1 MKNNKNSIRALM
13 VLAILLVL
21 YCVLV
26 LVIPFER
33 GTVFWLSFV
42 FTLIAFFA
50 QVYILKTAFRHGKS
64 LKSKFYGFPIA
75 RVGVIYL
82 SAQLVL
88 SLVFMALG
96 KWIPVWVVVPVYM
109 LILGLSAIGIITTD
123 AVRDEVERQET
134 QKKEDTS
141 FMTNLYLQVS
151 DLAAQCSDYD
161 SKKALEKLAEEVR
174 FSDPVSSEATFLV
187 EKAIDEKIQV
197 LSLAIDEDNGTV
209 IAESIKRLTD
219 VLATRNKTAKI
230 TK

>member
-1 MKNNKNSIRALM
+1 MKQNKNSIRALM

-26 LVIPFER
+26 LVIPFDR

-88 SLVFMALG
+88 GLVFMVLG

-151 DLAAQCSDYD
+151 DLAAQCSDPD

-174 FSDPVSSEATFLV
+174 FSDPVSMNAT
-187 EKAIDEKIQV
+187 ETIEQKI
-197 LSLAIDEDNGTV
+197 SGLANELMMTINNGDYSRTQD
-209 IAESIKRLTD
+209 IANQIKMTLG
-219 VLATRNKTAKI
+219 TRNNISKMNK
-230 TK
+230 